1 MVVYISTMQ
10 ECSLSAAESEEEY
23 LSLSG
28 SNFYSPNSED
38 ESDSSDYN
46 VRVKKAKTSVKNK
59 KVFASKKKKI
69 TNQVPKC
76 GSKQQHKVLRNKKVN
91 DHGNEG
97 GEISCNVA
105 CSDVEEVVGD
115 IPKKRKKG
123 ENSRIFRKKRKIA
136 GEPYKSTKGYIVPG
150 KCLPLNPCTK
160 CKLRCKDIAD
170 EERQRIFSYYNTNLT
185 SQQQNDWICSHVS
198 KVAVSRRRKDTK
210 NPEKRLNTYRYH
222 FDIEGKPVPVCRQF
236 FLATLALKKK
246 KVHYTIEHATSI
258 NTAKVDERGKSES
271 HNKTPDALVK
281 SAEEFISNLPVV
293 PSHYC
298 RKDSNRRYLPSH
310 LNMNIIYNDYKKG
323 MDETGESAVSFNVF
337 RNSFKLFNLAFH
349 KPKKDKCGLC
359 ESIKNKT
366 ASEDM
371 TATDRESY
379 LTHMNE
385 KHATYAEYKEDTKET
400 KENASLIVASF
411 DLQRVLTTPHS
422 DSTLMYYARKYA
434 FYNLTVYE
442 NRNGRGTCYVW
453 GECDGRKGSTE
464 ISTCVSLWL
473 QDIDKELG
481 EHQQLDIVLYCDN
494 CPGQNKNRCMFS
506 MLYHNCQKLP
516 GVRSIQLKF
525 LLTGHT
531 YMGADTV
538 HSTIATFIK
547 KRTIMAPSQWPF
559 VIEMARTNPSPLL
572 VRKLEYS
579 DFEDWESLQ
588 DNYFP
593 KTLKDCEGNRI
604 RWSALRQMV
613 STTGN

>member
-1 MVVYISTMQ
+1 
-10 ECSLSAAESEEEY
+10 
-23 LSLSG
+23 
-28 SNFYSPNSED
+28 
-38 ESDSSDYN
+38 
-46 VRVKKAKTSVKNK
+46 
-59 KVFASKKKKI
+59 
-69 TNQVPKC
+69 
-76 GSKQQHKVLRNKKVN
+76 
-91 DHGNEG
+91 
-97 GEISCNVA
+97 
-105 CSDVEEVVGD
+105 
-115 IPKKRKKG
+115 
-123 ENSRIFRKKRKIA
+123 
-136 GEPYKSTKGYIVPG
+136 
-150 KCLPLNPCTK
+150 
-160 CKLRCKDIAD
+160 
-170 EERQRIFSYYNTNLT
+170 
-185 SQQQNDWICSHVS
+185 
-198 KVAVSRRRKDTK
+198 
-210 NPEKRLNTYRYH
+210 
-222 FDIEGKPVPVCRQF
+222 
-236 FLATLALKKK
+236 
-246 KVHYTIEHATSI
+246 
-258 NTAKVDERGKSES
+258 
-271 HNKTPDALVK
+271 
-281 SAEEFISNLPVV
+281 
-293 PSHYC
+293 
-298 RKDSNRRYLPSH
+298 
-310 LNMNIIYNDYKKG
+310 MNIIYNDYKKG
-323 MDETGESAVSFNVF
+323 MDDTGESAVSFNVF
-337 RNSFKLFNLAFH
+337 RNSFKSFNLAFH

-366 ASEDM
+366 ASGDM
-371 TATDRESY
+371 NATDRESY
-379 LTHMNE
+379 LTYMNE
-385 KHATYAEYKEDTKET
+385 KYATYAEYKEDTKET

-531 YMGADTV
+531 YMGAHTV

-593 KTLKDCEGNRI
+593 KTLDCEGNRI
-604 RWSALRQMV
+604 RWSALREIKFTKGYKCAEIWYSSYTKDISRTDMLKRRSFDQIQVYRAYSKKRLISEAKFKDLMNLCKKMV
-613 STTGN
+613 IPKNFHEEYSSLPHSVQEHDHLDESDEEDGTQE